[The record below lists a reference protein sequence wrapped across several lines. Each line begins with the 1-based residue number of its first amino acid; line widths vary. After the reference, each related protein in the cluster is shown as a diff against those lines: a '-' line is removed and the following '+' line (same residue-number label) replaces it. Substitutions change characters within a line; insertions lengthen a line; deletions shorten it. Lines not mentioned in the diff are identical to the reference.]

1 MNKLQKGKQISDLL
15 AKGVNVDEKEI
26 EKLVNSMN
34 VDELVDLFNYSMTKS
49 KQRGVNPSQIK
60 ERGVLMRYEL
70 ILNGKNVAT
79 IPQESIKAFALM
91 RQLDKKVA
99 HGKIHDI
106 ATAIESLI
114 DEGFEVKEIEEKPLT
129 EIPKVPNWYNRQ
141 HRDLYDKLECKSD
154 FINAFDTSNFSINF
168 AYFLL

>member
-1 MNKLQKGKQISDLL
+1 
-15 AKGVNVDEKEI
+15 
-26 EKLVNSMN
+26 
-34 VDELVDLFNYSMTKS
+34 
-49 KQRGVNPSQIK
+49 
-60 ERGVLMRYEL
+60 MRYEL

-91 RQLDKKVA
+91 RQLDKKVT

-129 EIPKVPNWYNRQ
+129 EIPKVPNRYNRQ
-141 HRDLYDKLECKSD
+141 HRDLYDKLERKSD
-154 FINAFDTSNFSINF
+154 SELTEEERRFCITMYHMEEYACGLDG
-168 AYFLL
+168 